1 MHTSLRPKPDCAY
14 AQRAASRSGDGAR
27 DRAIV
32 QVLPVST
39 GRAAQRRHGQVHPRR
54 DDENVTL
61 TYREAEQP
69 PARLP
74 ANLDADSTDPWTD
87 DLATYRVV
95 RENDQK
101 CERRFIP
108 ALQANAANKCGRVVQ
123 AGGSAVV
130 YPVHALLSHRDT
142 DAS

>member
-1 MHTSLRPKPDCAY
+1 MHPSLPPKTACAH
-14 AQRAASRSGDGAR
+14 AQSGVARSGDGAR

-32 QVLPVST
+32 RVLPVST
-39 GRAAQRRHGQVHPRR
+39 GRAAQRRHDQVHPPR
-54 DDENVTL
+54 DDENVTS
-61 TYREAEQP
+61 TYQEDEQP
-69 PARLP
+69 PPRLQ
-74 ANLDADSTDPWTD
+74 AETDADSTDPWTD
-87 DLATYRVV
+87 YLATYRFV

-108 ALQANAANKCGRVVQ
+108 ALEANATNKCGRVVQ

-130 YPVHALLSHRDT
+130 YPVHALLTHRDT